1 MSGSGKPRDFVS
13 GDWYIIC
20 DYSGFKIKRSEARLT
35 WDGYLVRKDFWE
47 PRQPQ
52 DFVRGRRDK
61 IAAPPSQTRGEA
73 TDTFVTA
80 NQVQASDL

>member
-1 MSGSGKPRDFVS
+1 MEDGKAREYKP
-13 GDWYIIC
+13 GDWNIIC
-20 DYSGFKIKRSEARLT
+20 DYSGFKIRRSEARRT

-61 IAAPPSQTRGEA
+61 ISVTPGETRGES
-73 TDTFVTA
+73 TDDFLTA
-80 NQVQASDL
+80 NEVTVDDL